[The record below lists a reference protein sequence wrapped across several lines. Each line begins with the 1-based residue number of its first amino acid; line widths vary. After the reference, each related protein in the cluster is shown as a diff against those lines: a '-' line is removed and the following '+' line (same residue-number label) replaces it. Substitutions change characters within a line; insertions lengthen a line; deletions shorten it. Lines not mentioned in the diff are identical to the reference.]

1 MFFHSATASLILG
14 GAGKRQYDDAI
25 VTRTNVLHL
34 CDSIVAIVDDKI
46 QEASLDAPVL
56 CKDGRKV
63 HLFVER
69 TIASMENL
77 MTRLRREGK
86 FDRFVKSSFG
96 DSKAESLKKLCRGMT
111 KLENVNALVAMTKSD

>member
-25 VTRTNVLHL
+25 VTRTNLHL